1 MPAWSWWWAPIR
13 CGSSPRVELGAD
25 ASDDD
30 RGIARPHAGRAED
43 DDAVP
48 HARVVGMDR
57 RGAVLQAFDEGAGGQ
72 AGDAPVAPGLHR
84 RRAFVFLVAHGDHRA
99 VHSLKAVSDLLAGR
113 EPAPA
118 PLLRILLEEELE
130 RGEEADDLLLAALR
144 RAPDAACRSAAQIVL
159 AEHTRRRAPLLEI
172 GVVVERLERCRLDE
186 LAPAGEDAR
195 GLGPADRLAA
205 REGHEVGPFGDETL
219 QVLGRRQLTGRVDD
233 QRQAVPA
240 GEGDDLRQARLG
252 VRLRDP

>member
-1 MPAWSWWWAPIR
+1 MPAWSWWAPIR

-57 RGAVLQAFDEGAGGQ
+57 RGGLLQAFDERTGGQ
-72 AGDAPVAPGLHR
+72 AEHALVDRELDR
-84 RRAFVFLVAHGDHRA
+84 RRAFVFLVDEGDRRT
-99 VHSLKAVSDLLAGR
+99 VHSRKAASDLLAGR

-130 RGEEADDLLLAALR
+130 GGEEANDLLLAALC
-144 RAPDAACRSAAQIVL
+144 RAADAACRKAGQLVL
-159 AEHTRRRAPLLEI
+159 VEQTRRRAPLLEI
-172 GVVVERLERCRLDE
+172 GVVVELLERCRLDE

-195 GLGPADRLAA
+195 GPGP
-205 REGHEVGPFGDETL
+205 P
-219 QVLGRRQLTGRVDD
+219 
-233 QRQAVPA
+233 
-240 GEGDDLRQARLG
+240 ARL
-252 VRLRDP
+252 P